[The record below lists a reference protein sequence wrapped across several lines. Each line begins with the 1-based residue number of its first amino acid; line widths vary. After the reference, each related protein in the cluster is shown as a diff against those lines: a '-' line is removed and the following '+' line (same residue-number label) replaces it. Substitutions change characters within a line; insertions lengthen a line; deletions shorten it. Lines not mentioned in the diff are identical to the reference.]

1 VSTQLIERRI
11 VLEKVR
17 LGKTGMTVSQ
27 IGFGGIPIQRL
38 SEGDAVNVVKRCIE
52 LGIDFIDTANA
63 YTTSEERIG
72 KAISNQRK
80 NLIIA
85 TKTLARTSEEVRKHL
100 KLSLTRLRTGYID
113 LYQLHNVSDLS
124 TWERIRKPN
133 GPLKTLEEA
142 KRQGLVRH
150 VGVTSHSLD
159 MARELV
165 KSSLFETVMFPLNF
179 ITHEAADELLP
190 LARVNDV
197 GFIAMKPLEGGR
209 IDSISLAFKYLFQFP
224 DLVTIVGI
232 EKVGEIEEIVRILK
246 GPLSIT
252 ESDKAEIDRQRR
264 EMGSLFCRRCDYCQ
278 PCTADI
284 PISLVMDYPS
294 LVRRLP
300 PERIYSDSDF
310 LNDAMEK
317 AANCTKCGDCEGRCP
332 YGLPIQEMLEKYV
345 SQHQTGKSTYL
356 KNRIP

>member
-1 VSTQLIERRI
+1 
-11 VLEKVR
+11 
-17 LGKTGMTVSQ
+17 MTVSQ

-38 SEGDAVNVVKRCIE
+38 SQGDAVHVVERSIE

-63 YTTSEERIG
+63 YTTSEEQIG
-72 KAISNQRK
+72 EAISAQRE
-80 NLIIA
+80 NLVVA
-85 TKTLARTSEEVRKHL
+85 TKTLARTSEDVEEHL
-100 KLSLTRLRTGYID
+100 KLSLTRLRSDYID
-113 LYQLHNVSDLS
+113 LYQLHNVSDLG

-133 GPLKTLEEA
+133 GPLATLEEA
-142 KRQGLVRH
+142 KKRGVIRH

-159 MARELV
+159 MAKELV
-165 KSSLFETVMFPLNF
+165 KSGFFETIMFPFNF

-190 LARVNDV
+190 LAKVNDV

-209 IDSISLAFKYLFQFP
+209 IDSISLAFKYLSQFP
-224 DLVTIVGI
+224 DPVIIVGI
-232 EKVGEIEEIVRILK
+232 ETVNEIEEIVRIFE

-252 ESDKAEIDRQRR
+252 EFDKAEIDRQRR

-284 PISLVMDYPS
+284 PISLVMVYPS

-300 PERIYSDSDF
+300 PEIIYSDSDF
-310 LNDAMEK
+310 VNDAMEK
-317 AANCTKCGDCEGRCP
+317 AANCTRCGDCEGRCP
-332 YGLPIQEMLEKYV
+332 YGLPIQDMLEKYV

-356 KNRIP
+356 KKRTP